1 MESTIPES
9 LLPGTNMSRGHGLD
23 YFLVKDAS
31 QFENEMKMLM
41 RNIPPSQRVNKY
53 YPIPL
58 SFQAKYTNY
67 RHTHSKLVPEVSK
80 VVINLQSCDRP
91 QSYQA
96 RNKKSCEKKQ
106 LQFENNIKLQKVARK
121 HLTTSVRRRRW
132 TRAEDELLVKAMS
145 KNKPMQN
152 QNSKVGWIAIEKEMQ
167 RLGQSDRKIVEIK
180 NRARHLNL
188 DPRFYR

>member
-1 MESTIPES
+1 MESPIPES

-31 QFENEMKMLM
+31 KFENEMRMLM

-80 VVINLQSCDRP
+80 VVINLECCDRQSC
-91 QSYQA
+91 QSCQA
-96 RNKKSCEKKQ
+96 RNKKACEKKQ
-106 LQFENNIKLQKVARK
+106 LNFENDFKLQKVARK
-121 HLTTSVRRRRW
+121 HLTTSARRRRW
-132 TRAEDELLVKAMS
+132 ARAEDELLVKAMS
-145 KNKPMQN
+145 KNK
-152 QNSKVGWIAIEKEMQ
+152 NSSFAWKAIEKEMQ